1 MTMMS
6 FRPSQKATTRR
17 NPHKQQLQP
26 PHTSW
31 THAGGDFGT
40 TMAANVIIITK
51 SHKGNRMWR
60 RNANKANPFGKK
72 PPKRTVITSQS
83 TTSIWR
89 WLLTYRWPLFLHDR
103 SNGTSC
109 RLIHWWWFIHPSICC
124 RLKVDCRKVFRCFV
138 GLTGLTDFRC
148 TVWKVEYFFQPC
160 SMIPLWYYDTNDTN
174 DTKNKK

>member
-6 FRPSQKATTRR
+6 FRPSQKATARR

-60 RNANKANPFGKK
+60 RNANKANPSGKK
-72 PPKRTVITSQS
+72 PPKRTVITPQS
-83 TTSIWR
+83 TTSIWT

-103 SNGTSC
+103 SNGTATSR
-109 RLIHWWWFIHPSICC
+109 RLIHRWWFVSILLFAVVE
-124 RLKVDCRKVFRCFV
+124 RLIVVEFPVVSFA
-138 GLTGLTDFRC
+138 LTDLFSVARC
-148 TVWKVEYFFQPC
+148 ESRK
-160 SMIPLWYYDTNDTN
+160 
-174 DTKNKK
+174 